1 MMEMTNF
8 QRLRKDSQQTLTTF
22 AIALCTGWLF
32 LQLKMPA
39 PFLMGSL
46 FGVWIIGSNIK
57 ALQPHLGVARWFHV
71 PVVLGLGVLI
81 GSYFSISVMTQAY
94 QWLDTAIVM
103 MLVTCIVTASGFLFL
118 TKWRGY
124 DPLMAF
130 FCAIPGGQAEA
141 LIMAREQVEKD
152 YVVALFHLIRVTIVF
167 FSTPLLLAYFQGAEA
182 VAQSNTLLTTMP
194 SLSDMSVKE
203 LGYFMGLG
211 ISGYITARLMRWP
224 MPHLFGPVVFSA
236 IAHMAG
242 LIQIPRIF
250 EFVLLAQLSIG
261 GAVGAR
267 LACVKFR
274 ELLGYLKD
282 ACLMSL
288 LILSLYFLAA
298 ASLSALLDQNL
309 LGLWLAFVPGGL
321 YEVTLLA
328 LLFGFDIAFVAFH
341 HTIRI
346 ILIFISL
353 PVMAVRFGKKPR

>member
-1 MMEMTNF
+1 MTGFKTIKQDF
-8 QRLRKDSQQTLTTF
+8 QRTFVTF

-32 LQLKMPA
+32 LTLGMPA

-57 ALQPHLGVARWFHV
+57 PLQPHLGVARWLHV

-81 GSYFSISVMTQAY
+81 GSYFNLSIMAQALH
-94 QWLDTAIVM
+94 WLDTAIVM
-103 MLVTCIVTASGFLFL
+103 MLVTVVVTSSGFYFL
-118 TKWRGY
+118 TKLRGY
-124 DPLMAF
+124 EPLLAF
-130 FCAIPGGQAEA
+130 FCSIPGGQAEA
-141 LIMAREQVEKD
+141 LIMAKEQVEKD

-182 VAQSNTLLTTMP
+182 VQQSNALLTAMP
-194 SLSDMSVKE
+194 SLANMSVTQ
-203 LGYFMGLG
+203 LTYFISLG
-211 ISGYITARLMRWP
+211 ISGYITARLMHWP

-236 IAHMAG
+236 LAHMAG

-267 LACVKFR
+267 LAGVKFR

-282 ACLMSL
+282 ACLMSG
-288 LILSLYFLAA
+288 LILSLYFIAA
-298 ASLSALLDQNL
+298 ASIALLFDQDL

-353 PVMAVRFGKKPR
+353 PLAALRFGKKPPKP